1 MEKLK
6 EVLGSLIHM
15 ISALFVLRIISPL
28 LKLVSKLRR
37 RLRDNSERISQDKIA
52 RADTVIIEDPPE
64 PTTESQYR
72 LRISILEAQRN
83 QDQAII
89 SELQKKLRNAKK
101 GEVSMSIFNM
111 DATAANKYRGDN
123 TPNLKEAQLEHSIWS
138 LKCRNKDNLHKIKEM
153 ESRLETLEKA
163 YQDLVNVVSDFI
175 VENMTTEVIDGEDS
189 WVNEEMSEAINTL
202 MGELD
207 QRLSDV
213 RIMRIEVK
221 DA

>member
-6 EVLGSLIHM
+6 EGLASLIHM
-15 ISALFVLRIISPL
+15 ISALFVLRIISPS

-37 RLRDNSERISQDKIA
+37 RLHARSKRVSQDKIA
-52 RADTVIIEDPPE
+52 RADTVILEDLPE
-64 PTTESQYR
+64 PSTDPEYK
-72 LRISILEAQRN
+72 LRISILEAQRKE
-83 QDQAII
+83 DQFII
-89 SELQKKLRNAKK
+89 SELQKQLRNVKK
-101 GEVSMSIFNM
+101 GEVSMSIMNM
-111 DATAANKYRGDN
+111 DATAANKYRGDD
-123 TPNLKEAQLEHSIWS
+123 TPNYRESQLEHSIWS

-153 ESRLETLEKA
+153 ETRLETLEKA

-175 VENMTTEVIDGEDS
+175 VENTTTEVVEGEDS
-189 WVNEEMSEAINTL
+189 WVNEEMSEAINVL
-202 MGELD
+202 MEELD